1 MVLVVEVVE
10 AVDVSLGVVVVD
22 CVCALVTSATSYED
36 QDFVRNCPMTS
47 QS

>member
-1 MVLVVEVVE
+1 MVLVAEVVEVVG
-10 AVDVSLGVVVVD
+10 ASLEVVVVD